1 MPLPW
6 IPLVAAGLDWLEGL
20 LPLLFVLF
28 WIVSQVWG
36 VFRKVAGNGD
46 AKPPRPVPRP
56 APRPVPQA
64 PWLEEEPQRDDADP
78 RRELEKQIEEFLRET
93 GRQPQ
98 PNAEPQPPRPGRKPR
113 RQPSRERP
121 AASSVP
127 NPVPTPLPASSRRP
141 RGEPAVGSLAE
152 RRSDIARHVEDA
164 FADDLVH
171 RQAAASAGSS
181 AAHAGGP
188 LAPGAVNDGREA
200 LAAPIDLVAA
210 LRNPATLKQLILVRE
225 VLDRPVERW

>member
-1 MPLPW
+1 MPMPW

-36 VFRKVAGNGD
+36 VFRKVAGNGE

-64 PWLEEEPQRDDADP
+64 PWLEEAPRRDDADL
-78 RRELEKQIEEFLRET
+78 RGELEKQIEEFLRET
-93 GRQPQ
+93 GRQPR
-98 PNAEPQPPRPGRKPR
+98 PEAPAQPPRPGRRPR
-113 RQPSRERP
+113 RPSRERP
-121 AASSVP
+121 TAA
-127 NPVPTPLPASSRRP
+127 PVPPPPMPASGRRP
-141 RGEPAVGSLAE
+141 EGAGVVGSLAE

-171 RQAAASAGSS
+171 RKAT
-181 AAHAGGP
+181 
-188 LAPGAVNDGREA
+188 APAVPAPADERMP
-200 LAAPIDLVAA
+200 AAPAPLDLVAA

-225 VLDRPVERW
+225 VLDRPVGRW